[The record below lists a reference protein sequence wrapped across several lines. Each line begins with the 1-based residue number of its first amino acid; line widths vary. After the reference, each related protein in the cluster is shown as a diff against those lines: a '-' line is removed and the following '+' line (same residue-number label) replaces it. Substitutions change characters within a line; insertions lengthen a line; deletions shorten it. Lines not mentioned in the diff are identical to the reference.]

1 MSNIPTTGAWLV
13 TGSAGPG
20 GIELRTV
27 DGDEIVYDLK
37 DGGWYVGMVYGQ
49 GAGTDWIGPLADLD
63 EVLAYLDKP

>member
-37 DGGWYVGMVYGQ
+37 DGGWYVGMAYGQ

-63 EVLAYLDKP
+63 EVLAYLGRP